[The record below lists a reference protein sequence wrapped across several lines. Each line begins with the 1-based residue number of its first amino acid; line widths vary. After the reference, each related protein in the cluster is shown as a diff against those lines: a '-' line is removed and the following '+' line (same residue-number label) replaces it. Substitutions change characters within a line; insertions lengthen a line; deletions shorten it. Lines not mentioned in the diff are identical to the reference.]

1 MQVET
6 APKADKVGK
15 DGRVPVSFFYGLI
28 IYMYLEDE
36 MVPPHIHVQYL
47 DQEACLD
54 FDGNLLEGEIDRY
67 AQLLAAAW
75 CLIHCNELDAN
86 WKLCLQNL
94 MPFQID
100 PLR

>member
-6 APKADKVGK
+6 TPKADKVGK

-28 IYMYLEDE
+28 VYMYLEDE

-54 FDGNLLEGEIDRY
+54 FDGNLLEGEIHSGCS
-67 AQLLAAAW
+67 ALS
-75 CLIHCNELDAN
+75 CS
-86 WKLCLQNL
+86 
-94 MPFQID
+94 MVSD
-100 PLR
+100 PLQ